1 MQITDFNATD
11 VLCAQGGILPLVRG
25 CQVGNVMGKVPA
37 RFQGNK
43 VRYFSELFVQ

>member
-11 VLCAQGGILPLVRG
+11 ELCAQGWILLLVRE
-25 CQVGNVMGKVPA
+25 CQVGNVMGQVPA
-37 RFQGNK
+37 KFRGYE